1 MAAENR
7 SQAVR
12 LYPEQ
17 HMFFKRLLVFVVVL
31 AGMPQLAMSDD
42 SKVTFEEDVLP
53 LLRKHCV
60 KCHNASSRKGELDLS
75 DAAGLFKGGE
85 SGQVV
90 VPGKLDDSYLYHVVH
105 DKQMPPEDEDDPL
118 TSEQIHVIESWIK
131 AGSPFADGTDP
142 VSLIEAAEVNQHVIE
157 PIMLLRCTVCH
168 GAGRREADLDLRTK
182 AAMLKG
188 GKSGPAIVLGKPGES
203 LVLKR
208 IHAEEM
214 PPRDK
219 LLPSGVKVITS
230 GELSQL
236 TDWIAKGGPEVDIK
250 PDIATVEEDPL
261 IDQEDR
267 EFWAFQSPR
276 RDLIPPVVEHSSVA
290 RTGLDLFLLRK
301 LEENGF
307 KFSKE
312 ADKESLLRR
321 AFFDLTGLPPT
332 VEDVQAF
339 MADNDPL
346 AYERLVDRLLASPA
360 YGEKWARMWLD
371 AAGYADS
378 EGKRSADPIRRS
390 AWRYRD
396 YVIQAMNSDKPYSQ
410 FLLEQIAGD
419 EIVDYSNHDAITDE
433 TVSSLVATGFLRMA
447 PDGTGSDVVNSVAE
461 RMEVIADEIDIFGS
475 TVMAMTLKC
484 ARCHSHKY
492 DPIPHR
498 DYYRLLAIFQG
509 AFDQHDW
516 LKPTAVPGQTNGIMK
531 NRALEVSTPEQRNAV
546 EAHNA
551 AISEQIAAAE
561 KPVKELFE
569 KLKQDHR
576 ASVIE
581 SLPEQI
587 RVDVDTALKI
597 GDSDRSEIQKYLA
610 EKFTPSIKFDEES
623 AAKDK
628 DYAAVKKKADDEVK
642 SLTAQKRQPPTIR
655 ALWDRGRPSPT
666 YIYIRGDHRQ
676 SGRLVGP
683 GVPSVLTDG
692 KTPFEPAEVAN
703 GSEGTGRRLALAN
716 WLIEPNHPLTARVIV
731 NRIWHHHFGRG
742 IVASIDNFGELGSRP
757 THPELLDYLATRFVD
772 SGWSIKELHRE
783 IMTSTAYR
791 QSSVVTDEQ
800 LSDDPENKWVGR
812 MQLRRLTAEEVRDS
826 IIAVSE
832 MFEQSQFGTP
842 DEVNVRGDGLVT
854 AIAKDGAYRRS
865 IYLRQRRKEMPS
877 FLETFD
883 LPQMNPACQD
893 RAVSTVAQ
901 QALYLLNSSMVR
913 ELAESFAI
921 QVRKHVEDRDGQ
933 IDRVFLATAARLPS
947 VDEKEV
953 ANQSLTELEQLWRDH
968 ATTLSESEQAKFD
981 AELKALATYCHTLLN
996 SASFLYV
1003 D

>member
-1 MAAENR
+1 MICI
-7 SQAVR
+7 
-12 LYPEQ
+12 
-17 HMFFKRLLVFVVVL
+17 
-31 AGMPQLAMSDD
+31 PQLAIADEG
-42 SKVTFEEDVLP
+42 KVTFEKDVLP
-53 LLRKHCV
+53 LFKKHCV

-75 DAAGLFKGGE
+75 DGAGLFKGGE

-90 VPGKLDDSYLYHVVH
+90 IPNKLDDSYLYHVIH
-105 DKQMPPEDEDDPL
+105 DKQMPPEDEGEPL
-118 TSEQIHVIESWIK
+118 SSDEIHVIETWIK
-131 AGSPFADGTDP
+131 SGSPFSDGTDP
-142 VSLIEAAEVNQHVIE
+142 ASLIEAAEVNQHVIE

-182 AAMLKG
+182 ATMLKG
-188 GKSGPAIVLGKPGES
+188 GKSGPAIVLGKPEES

-230 GELSQL
+230 GELAQL

-250 PDIATVEEDPL
+250 ADIATAEVDPL
-261 IDQEDR
+261 IDQSDR
-267 EFWAFQSPR
+267 EFWAFQPPR
-276 RDLIPPVVEHSSVA
+276 GDIVPPVLDSAEAA
-290 RTGLDLFLLRK
+290 RTGLDLFLLGK
-301 LEENGF
+301 LREQGYEF
-307 KFSKE
+307 APE
-312 ADKESLLRR
+312 ATKESLIRR
-321 AFFDLTGLPPT
+321 AYFDLTGLPPT
-332 VEDVQAF
+332 VEQVQSF
-339 MADNDPL
+339 LSDDSPL
-346 AYERLVDRLLASPA
+346 AYENLIDRLLASPA

-396 YVIQAMNSDKPYSQ
+396 YVIQAMNADKPYSD

-419 EIVDYSNHDAITDE
+419 EIVDYSNPEKITE
-433 TVSSLVATGFLRMA
+433 QTVNSLIATGFLRMA
-447 PDGTGSDVVNSVAE
+447 PDGTGSDVVNSVPE

-475 TVMAMTLKC
+475 TVLAMTLKC

-509 AFDQHDW
+509 AYDQHDW

-531 NRALEVSTPEQRNAV
+531 NRALEVSTPEMRETVA
-546 EAHNA
+546 AHNA
-551 AISEQIAAAE
+551 LLDE
-561 KPVKELFE
+561 KVVAVRKPLSALFE
-569 KLKQDHR
+569 NLKQTHR
-576 ASVIE
+576 KSVMDA
-581 SLPEQI
+581 LPEQI
-587 RVDVDTALKI
+587 RSDVDTALSTEEGK
-597 GDSDRSEIQKYLA
+597 RSEIQKYLA
-610 EKFTPSIKFDEES
+610 EKFSPAIAFDEK
-623 AAKDK
+623 AAEKDK
-628 DYAAVKKKADDEVK
+628 DYAALKKKVDEDVK
-642 SLTAQKRQPPTIR
+642 SLNAEKLQAPTIR

-692 KTPFEPAEVAN
+692 KTPFEAAEVAE
-703 GSEGTGRRLALAN
+703 GSEGTGRRLALAK
-716 WLIEPNHPLTARVIV
+716 WLIEPDHPLTARVFV

-757 THPELLDYLATRFVD
+757 THPELLDYLATRFVE

-791 QSSVVTDEQ
+791 QSSVVSEKQ
-800 LSDDPENKWVGR
+800 LVDDPENKLVGR
-812 MQLRRLTAEEVRDS
+812 MQLRRLTAEEVRDA

-832 MFEQSQFGTP
+832 MFEQRQFGTP
-842 DEVNVRGDGLVT
+842 DEVKVRGDGLVT
-854 AIAKDGAYRRS
+854 AIAQDGAYRRS

-901 QALYLLNSSMVR
+901 QALYLLNSTMVR
-913 ELAESFAI
+913 ELAESFASEV
-921 QVRKHVEDRDGQ
+921 QKQAGDRSQQ
-933 IDRVFLATAARLPS
+933 IERVFLATAARLPS
-947 VDEKEV
+947 AEEMEI
-953 ANQSLTELEQLWRDH
+953 AMTSLTELEQLWRDH
-968 ATTLSESEQAKFD
+968 ATTLSETEQATFD
-981 AELKALATYCHTLLN
+981 VELRALATYCHTLLN